1 MATVSRLL
9 YVDSDTTRADS
20 HTKPLTTEFDF
31 DVYTAE
37 DVAAAT
43 AVLET
48 QAIDC
53 VVSEFELT
61 DGDGFELLSYIR
73 SANHSLPVIL
83 IVDDVPETV
92 DSHAF
97 KSGMTALFHRAELA
111 DSYEP
116 LINRLNELLAETPD
130 SSAEE
135 NSLAGPLTS
144 DAASGTTPSQSDT
157 KSTATESPPLTA
169 GRKGAIDALPD
180 GIAIAAL
187 TRSELEPLEKD
198 QLITLVLQLAGTAES
213 AHSTPETSE
222 PTPPTDSIE
231 RPTPDGVP
239 GEIATS
245 ESPPGTSGGES
256 DYLSQLDLDPGTT
269 ILVQRR
275 SQPSRK
281 YEVHQALLGAGEE
294 VGRNILLIR
303 YRPLSEA
310 RLESIATTAKQ
321 ITILT
326 ISCTQTVP
334 KTVSATVETI
344 RIGRI
349 TELRR
354 LGILATRIINDW
366 EPLGRKI
373 RVSIDPLDPLF
384 SYKTVEGVFQFLHIL
399 LGKLNSRGAVTQ
411 VHITPSAVGDQN
423 SKILKSLFDYTVVV
437 DSQEVTLDSDP

>member
-20 HTKPLTTEFDF
+20 HTELLDTEFDF

-37 DVAAAT
+37 DVATAT
-43 AVLET
+43 TVLET

-83 IVDDVPETV
+83 IVDDVPEAV
-92 DSHAF
+92 DSNAF

-116 LINRLNELLAETPD
+116 LIDKLDELLAETPD
-130 SSAEE
+130 SSAED
-135 NSLAGPLTS
+135 NSLAGSPTS
-144 DAASGTTPSQSDT
+144 DAVSGTTPYQSDT
-157 KSTATESPPLTA
+157 ISTATESPPLTA
-169 GRKGAIDALPD
+169 EPKGAIDTLPD

-213 AHSTPETSE
+213 AHSAPETNE
-222 PTPPTDSIE
+222 PTPPADSTE
-231 RPTPDGVP
+231 RTTPDGAS

-245 ESPPGTSGGES
+245 ESSSDTSGGET

-269 ILVQRR
+269 ILVQRSSR
-275 SQPSRK
+275 PSRK

-294 VGRNILLIR
+294 GGRNILLIR
-303 YRPLSEA
+303 YRPLPEA

-334 KTVSATVETI
+334 KAVSATVETI

-354 LGILATRIINDW
+354 LGILATRIVNDW
-366 EPLGRKI
+366 EPLGREM

-384 SYKTVEGVFQFLHIL
+384 NYKPVEGVFRFLHVL
-399 LGKLNSRGAVTQ
+399 LGKLNSQGAVTQ

-423 SKILKSLFDYTVVV
+423 SNILKSLFDYTLVV

>member
-9 YVDSDTTRADS
+9 YVDSDTTRAGS
-20 HTKPLTTEFDF
+20 HTESLATQFNF

-37 DVAAAT
+37 DVAT
-43 AVLET
+43 ASKVLET

-73 SANHSLPVIL
+73 SANPSLPVIL

-97 KSGMTALFHRAELA
+97 KSGMTALVHRAELA
-111 DSYEP
+111 DSYDP
-116 LINRLNELLAETPD
+116 LIDRLDELLAETPD
-130 SSAEE
+130 SSAEG

-144 DAASGTTPSQSDT
+144 DAVSGTTPSQSDT
-157 KSTATESPPLTA
+157 ISTATESPPLTA
-169 GRKGAIDALPD
+169 VPKGAIDAFPD

-213 AHSTPETSE
+213 AHSAPETSE
-222 PTPPTDSIE
+222 LTPTDSIE
-231 RPTPDGVP
+231 RTTPDGAP

-245 ESPPGTSGGES
+245 ESSPDTSGGES

-269 ILVQRR
+269 VLVQRR

-281 YEVHQALLGAGEE
+281 YEVQQALLGAAEE
-294 VGRNILLIR
+294 GGRNILLIR

-334 KTVSATVETI
+334 KAVSATVETI

-354 LGILATRIINDW
+354 LGILATRIVNDW
-366 EPLGRKI
+366 EPLGREM

-384 SYKTVEGVFQFLHIL
+384 NYKPVEGVFRFLHVL
-399 LGKLNSRGAVTQ
+399 LGKLNSQGAVTQ

-423 SKILKSLFDYTVVV
+423 SNILKSLFDYTLVV

>member
-9 YVDSDTTRADS
+9 YVDSDTTRAES
-20 HTKPLTTEFDF
+20 HTEPLATQFDF

-37 DVAAAT
+37 DMAT
-43 AVLET
+43 ATTVLET

-73 SANHSLPVIL
+73 SANHTLPVIL
-83 IVDDVPETV
+83 IVDDVPEAV
-92 DSHAF
+92 DSNAF

-116 LINRLNELLAETPD
+116 LIDKLDELLAETPD
-130 SSAEE
+130 SSAED
-135 NSLAGPLTS
+135 NSLAGSPTS
-144 DAASGTTPSQSDT
+144 DAVSGTTPTQSDAI
-157 KSTATESPPLTA
+157 STATESPPLTA
-169 GRKGAIDALPD
+169 EPKGVIGALPD
-180 GIAIAAL
+180 GIVTTAL

-222 PTPPTDSIE
+222 PTPPTDSTE
-231 RPTPDGVP
+231 RPTPDGAP
-239 GEIATS
+239 GKIATS
-245 ESPPGTSGGES
+245 ESSPDTSGGES

-275 SQPSRK
+275 SQPRRK
-281 YEVHQALLGAGEE
+281 YEVQQALLGAGEE
-294 VGRNILLIR
+294 RGRNILLIR

-334 KTVSATVETI
+334 KAVSATVETI

-354 LGILATRIINDW
+354 LGILATRIVNDW
-366 EPLGRKI
+366 EPLGREM

-384 SYKTVEGVFQFLHIL
+384 NYKPVEGVFRFLHVL
-399 LGKLNSRGAVTQ
+399 LGKLNSQGAVTQ

-423 SKILKSLFDYTVVV
+423 SNILKSLFDYTLVV

>member
-9 YVDSDTTRADS
+9 YVDSDTTRAES
-20 HTKPLTTEFDF
+20 HTEPLATQFDF
-31 DVYTAE
+31 DVYTVE
-37 DVAAAT
+37 DMAT
-43 AVLET
+43 ATTVLET

-92 DSHAF
+92 DSNAF

-116 LINRLNELLAETPD
+116 LIDKLDELLAETPD
-130 SSAEE
+130 SSAED
-135 NSLAGPLTS
+135 NSLAGSPTS
-144 DAASGTTPSQSDT
+144 DAVSGTTPSQSDAI
-157 KSTATESPPLTA
+157 STATESPPLTA
-169 GRKGAIDALPD
+169 EPKGVIDALPD
-180 GIAIAAL
+180 GIATAAL

-213 AHSTPETSE
+213 AHSAPETSE
-222 PTPPTDSIE
+222 PTPPTDSTE

-239 GEIATS
+239 EEIATS
-245 ESPPGTSGGES
+245 ESSPDTSGGES
-256 DYLSQLDLDPGTT
+256 DYLPQLDLDPGTT
-269 ILVQRR
+269 VLVQRR

-281 YEVHQALLGAGEE
+281 YEVQQALLGATEE
-294 VGRNILLIR
+294 GGRNILLIR
-303 YRPLSEA
+303 YRPLSED
-310 RLESIATTAKQ
+310 RLKSIATTAKQ

-334 KTVSATVETI
+334 ETVSATVETI
-344 RIGRI
+344 RVGRI

-354 LGILATRIINDW
+354 LGILATRIVNDW
-366 EPLGRKI
+366 EPLGREM

-384 SYKTVEGVFQFLHIL
+384 NYKPVESVFRFLHVL
-399 LGKLNSRGAVTQ
+399 LGKLNSQGAVTQ

-423 SKILKSLFDYTVVV
+423 SNILKSLFDYTLVV